1 MSSPRPLRFAEL
13 VEANRAAPGM
23 VGCGARAYPRER
35 GERRFRGG
43 VWYWVGGRSSLLRRR
58 GRCVDP
64 PGPAIGAGGAAGPQG
79 EVAGRRWL
87 GGQQL
92 LVTEHEYAAIEE
104 FADLD
109 AAVDVSAVIQQS
121 PPVVIEMSPPLLP

>member
-1 MSSPRPLRFAEL
+1 
-13 VEANRAAPGM
+13 
-23 VGCGARAYPRER
+23 
-35 GERRFRGG
+35 
-43 VWYWVGGRSSLLRRR
+43 
-58 GRCVDP
+58 
-64 PGPAIGAGGAAGPQG
+64 
-79 EVAGRRWL
+79 L